1 MTNFSWKS
9 HGGSLFGNWSDNHH
23 WDNSW
28 DNSTAGR
35 VPNSLTNDTAT
46 LGALPG
52 SYTVTVDGAYAVRT
66 LTMAN
71 TSNSAYTTTLDIT
84 SGHSLHV
91 GTSGIAMG
99 HNTVIN
105 VEGSLTND
113 GSLGL
118 ATGSGRG
125 GYSNPQVNLAGGT
138 YDMTN
143 AYTYFGTTY
152 INSRIGFDFSG
163 GNGTFDIGT
172 NGFGPNGDYTIS
184 NAVTGF
190 GSGDKIDLTGVLS
203 SGFVSFGY
211 STSGAHSITVTLS
224 SMGSQ
229 FASFTFDNITTTGGT
244 LQAISDGN
252 GGVEIVV
259 CYQAGTHILTPRGEV
274 AVEDLREGDLVTTF
288 SGRGPIHKPITWI
301 GQMRESL
308 DGHPDIEKVAP
319 VRIRAGAV
327 AENVPHR
334 DLLVSPDHAICLDG
348 VLVPAKELVNGVTIT
363 QELDFGDVHYFHIEL
378 EQHDILL
385 AEGLTAESYLDTGN
399 RDAFAAFRTT
409 PFVAQEEELRVG

>member
-1 MTNFSWKS
+1 MANWSWKFDGSNHDGLWSQQNHWS
-9 HGGSLFGNWSDNHH
+9 HSGGSTGGHNF
-23 WDNSW
+23 
-28 DNSTAGR
+28 
-35 VPNSLTNDTAT
+35 PNSLSSDNAT
-46 LGALPG
+46 LGALTG
-52 SYTVTVDGAYAVRT
+52 SYTVTVDGAYAVRS
-66 LTMAN
+66 LTMAK
-71 TSNSAYTTTLDIT
+71 TSNAGFTTTLDIT
-84 SGHSLHV
+84 AGHSLHV

-99 HNTVIN
+99 YNTVIN

-118 ATGSGRG
+118 ASGNFAT

-143 AYTYFGTTY
+143 AYTYAGTTY
-152 INSRIGFDFSG
+152 LDSHIGFDFSG
-163 GNGTFDIGT
+163 GNGTFDFGT
-172 NGFGPNGDYTIS
+172 TGFAPYGDYTIS

-190 GSGDKIDLTGVLS
+190 GAGDAIDLTGVLS
-203 SGFVSFGY
+203 SGFMSFGY
-211 STSGAHSITVTLS
+211 ATSGAHSITVTLS
-224 SMGSQ
+224 AFGNP

-274 AVEDLREGDLVTTF
+274 AVEDQREGDLVTTF

-308 DGHPDIEKVAP
+308 DGHPDPEKAAP
-319 VRIRAGAV
+319 VRIRVGAV

-348 VLVPAKELVNGVTIT
+348 VLIPAKELVNGVTIT
-363 QELDFGDVHYFHIEL
+363 QELDFGEVQYFHIEL
-378 EQHDILL
+378 EQHDIVL

-399 RDAFAAFRTT
+399 RDAFAAYRVT
-409 PFVAQEEELRVG
+409 PFVAQDEEIRVS